1 MHSIREIRYTEEE
14 IKYKRHQVAEYLLA
28 RSIHV
33 KGANLTAISDRDLQ
47 LLFEGYDKVFFANWF
62 KEFFPG
68 ILQFSFS
75 RRMTKSAGKTY
86 YPRDAD
92 PANPE
97 SLVMQVKISIDL
109 IFAYG
114 KLEEAN
120 QVGGLSAQN
129 RLEALQLVLEHE
141 LVHVI
146 EFIEFHNSSCKGKR
160 FETIAHNLFGHTESY
175 HRLPT
180 NQQIARQKLGLAVGD
195 SVSFSFQGRIMKGIL
210 NAIHKRGVV
219 MVPDKQ
225 GAYVDRRGQ
234 RYTKY
239 YVPLK
244 MLNKE

>member
-1 MHSIREIRYTEEE
+1 MSSILEVKYTEDEIRT
-14 IKYKRHQVAEYLLA
+14 KRCQAAELFMA
-28 RSIHV
+28 QSAHV
-33 KGANLTAISDRDLQ
+33 KSSDITEISNRDLN
-47 LLFEGYDKVFFANWF
+47 LLFACYDLVFFDNWF
-62 KEFFPG
+62 KESFPG
-68 ILQFSFS
+68 TLQFSFS

-92 PANPE
+92 PAKPE
-97 SLVMQVKISIDL
+97 SLVIQVKISIDL

-114 KLEEAN
+114 KLEETN

-141 LVHVI
+141 LIHVI
-146 EFIEFHNSSCKGKR
+146 EFIHFHNSSCKGKR
-160 FETIAHNLFGHTESY
+160 FKTMAYNLFGHTESY

-195 SVSFSFQGRIMKGIL
+195 SVSFSFQGRIMIGIL
-210 NAIHKRGVV
+210 HAIHKRGIV

-239 YVPLK
+239 YVPLR